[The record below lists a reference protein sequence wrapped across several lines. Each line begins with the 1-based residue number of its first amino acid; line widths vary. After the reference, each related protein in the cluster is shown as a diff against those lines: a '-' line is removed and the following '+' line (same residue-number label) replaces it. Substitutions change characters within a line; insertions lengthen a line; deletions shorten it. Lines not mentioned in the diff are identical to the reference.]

1 MGDNQSLKSYLAAAL
16 MNGERYAP
24 TITRFIADHFSEL
37 VPPPDYFTRLVR
49 DILNCYDESE
59 PATAP
64 TKPEEVLARLPAE
77 FTRADAVRVG
87 EEFGVTSHTVE
98 RHLVI

>member
-37 VPPPDYFTRLVR
+37 VPPPTT
-49 DILNCYDESE
+49 S
-59 PATAP
+59 PASSATSSTA
-64 TKPEEVLARLPAE
+64 T
-77 FTRADAVRVG
+77 TNIS
-87 EEFGVTSHTVE
+87 TS
-98 RHLVI
+98 RG